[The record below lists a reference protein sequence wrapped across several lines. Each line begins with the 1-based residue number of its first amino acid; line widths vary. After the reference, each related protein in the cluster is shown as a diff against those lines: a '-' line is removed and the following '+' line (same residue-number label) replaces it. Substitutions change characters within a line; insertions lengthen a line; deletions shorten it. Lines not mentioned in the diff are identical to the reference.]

1 MPVRAPARA
10 GKSEAPARNDGDKMK
25 KAGVRNP
32 RHCPRR
38 QLQEMLY
45 GTPTSTSRIVR
56 EFRGEYPAVLRLQ
69 ALALT
74 EYLYTDFG
82 SLQFTTLGAP
92 NGVPSLDFTHSA
104 RFTIQTAKAGLNFRL

>member
-1 MPVRAPARA
+1 
-10 GKSEAPARNDGDKMK
+10 MK
-25 KAGVRNP
+25 KAGVRKP

-69 ALALT
+69 ALALSH
-74 EYLYTDFG
+74 EVSDEVEESKDPLIIINV
-82 SLQFTTLGAP
+82 STLFHHYY
-92 NGVPSLDFTHSA
+92 S
-104 RFTIQTAKAGLNFRL
+104 